1 MVKASAT
8 AAPEQGPSAAAAA
21 TAAAD
26 SPIAD
31 GGCGAAATGLAA
43 QHSAQASV
51 LAAAVRSL

>member
-21 TAAAD
+21 AATAD

-31 GGCGAAATGLAA
+31 GGCGA

>member
-21 TAAAD
+21 AAD

-31 GGCGAAATGLAA
+31 GGCGAAATGLGA